1 MEYGQCVCVCVGGDG
16 GGNHT
21 SPTEYKGDYRNL
33 TANQLEEELGSEQ

>member
-21 SPTEYKGDYRNL
+21 SPTEYKGGL
-33 TANQLEEELGSEQ
+33 